1 MLFFVEASV
10 KVACVALMQYAVE
23 NVGEVAKESEDHS
36 GNTNGVSAHVNKGF
50 SQWWVNALPPLGW
63 SVW

>member
-50 SQWWVNALPPLGW
+50 S
-63 SVW
+63 